1 MKSLVIAFAGLLA
14 LAGCQN
20 ASPSSSAAGPD
31 PDAGAVTF
39 RLQATEVSVLEV
51 TSDSIKIEAVRSG
64 YPTVVAAGS
73 LREAV
78 AVEGLQPGPWSI
90 RVAAFDRTH
99 AIHWYG
105 DTLAEIRGGRKT
117 EVVVRLRKATGTAIV
132 RIILDSGVVV
142 DPDTSFHGPRQDTL
156 WTSVDSGRVSSSPVP
171 QSLAGASRAD
181 YVFVRT
187 PYNCGAPNPRL
198 SRWVDTAG
206 TVYLILYN
214 KGPLREIACT
224 MEYREQ
230 VLVYKPYSSTEN
242 IVVQDLQGKV
252 IRLPSDSTD
261 LPIAPD
267 TLWNAVFERG
277 SDTVRYY
284 PWKATAAVR
293 SNGIVFVQVPYDC
306 NRSTYRLSKWTDTA
320 GTVHLAPYSIGAGTT
335 RMGCDPRDT
344 SVVLAYKPG
353 SSIENVEVETG
364 AGKIIRLPGTRP
376 NPGPSALR
384 FKVFEFVQGGGF
396 TADASSYQL
405 RLDSSGLLQVIH
417 STTVWSVPL
426 TRKDSQLVDP
436 APQTKSD
443 TTARKLDPSE
453 LENVK
458 RLLADTSMA
467 YPDTLPIPPFMCADA
482 PWWKGFVS
490 YNDGHAARYSK
501 PEVICSGLPA
511 NYQRIETL
519 AWRLISPPLLID
531 GGIEPVIE
539 PITPDTLV
547 LIDGGI
553 QPIITKIQ

>member
-1 MKSLVIAFAGLLA
+1 MKSLVFAFAGLLA

-20 ASPSSSAAGPD
+20 STPSSSSAGPD
-31 PDAGAVTF
+31 PDAGAVSF

-105 DTLAEIRGGRKT
+105 DTLAEILGGRKA

-132 RIILDSGVVV
+132 RIILDSGAVV
-142 DPDTSFHGPRQDTL
+142 DPPIDTIFPGPRQDTL
-156 WTSVDSGRVSSSPVP
+156 WNSVDSGRVSNSPVS
-171 QSLAGASRAD
+171 QSLAGATRAD

-206 TVYLILYN
+206 TVYLTLYN

-230 VLVYKPYSSTEN
+230 VLVYKPRASTEN

-252 IRLPSDSTD
+252 IRLPSDSIV
-261 LPIAPD
+261 LPSTPD

-277 SDTVRYY
+277 SDTDPYH

-293 SNGIVFVQVPYDC
+293 WNGVVYVQVPWDC
-306 NRSTYRLSKWTDTA
+306 NRSSHRLSKWTDTA
-320 GTVHLAPYSIGAGTT
+320 GTVHLAPYTIGAGVTK
-335 RMGCDPRDT
+335 MGCDPRIT

-353 SSIENVEVETG
+353 SYTENVVVE
-364 AGKIIRLPGTRP
+364 AGNGRMIQLPGSKP
-376 NPGPSALR
+376 DPKPSRLR
-384 FKVFEFVQGGGF
+384 FTVLEYAQGGGF
-396 TADASSYQL
+396 TADASSYQV
-405 RLDSSGLLQVIH
+405 RLDSNGVLQVLH
-417 STTVWSVPL
+417 TTMVWTTPI
-426 TRKDSQLVDP
+426 TAKDSQLVDP
-436 APQTKSD
+436 APRTRVD
-443 TTARKLDPSE
+443 TTLRKLASSE
-453 LENVK
+453 LDSVK
-458 RLLADTSMA
+458 RILADSSMA
-467 YPDTLPIPPFMCADA
+467 FPDSLHPPRYVCADA
-482 PWWKGFVS
+482 PWWKAYVAYS
-490 YNDGHAARYSK
+490 DGHAARYVK
-501 PEVICSGLPA
+501 PEEICSGLPA
-511 NYQRIETL
+511 NYE
-519 AWRLISPPLLID
+519 RLNDLIWNL
-531 GGIEPVIE
+531 INP
-539 PITPDTLV
+539 LV

-553 QPIITKIQ
+553 QPSITRILTAE